1 MKMLMIGRARNQSEL
16 WEEECRGD
24 NEDNWKKL
32 LGKVQ
37 DYATRRRLEAN
48 YSKNKG
54 DPMDVNEVNDNWG
67 EEADYWGEWHGG
79 EVGAFG
85 K

>member
-1 MKMLMIGRARNQSEL
+1 MTIG
-16 WEEECRGD
+16 
-24 NEDNWKKL
+24 KKL

-54 DPMDVNEVNDNWG
+54 DPMDVNAMSDNWS
-67 EEADYWGEWHGG
+67 EEVE
-79 EVGAFG
+79 
-85 K
+85 